1 MNLFPQLMISSFV
14 FGPWQQ
20 LYTYISPW
28 VGLDYSSPL
37 LSSPLGSRRFP
48 SATTVCC
55 APACAFRAR
64 RRRPSRT
71 SQPPHFL
78 WGASGWGCF
87 HVVVVREGL
96 ADGSPLHFPCSQIR
110 VPAWRDASHWADHDV
125 FVELPRRGRRRHTS
139 VQGGIMLNSLLCYQS
154 GTAIWLQ
161 LGNNLLSRLL

>member
-71 SQPPHFL
+71 SQPPHFI

-87 HVVVVREGL
+87 LVGVVREGL
-96 ADGSPLHFPCSQIR
+96 ADGSPFTFLALRSVCP
-110 VPAWRDASHWADHDV
+110 RDVMRATGLTTMCLWNCLA
-125 FVELPRRGRRRHTS
+125 EGG
-139 VQGGIMLNSLLCYQS
+139 GGIQVYKVASCWTLSFA
-154 GTAIWLQ
+154 T
-161 LGNNLLSRLL
+161 NLERRSDCN